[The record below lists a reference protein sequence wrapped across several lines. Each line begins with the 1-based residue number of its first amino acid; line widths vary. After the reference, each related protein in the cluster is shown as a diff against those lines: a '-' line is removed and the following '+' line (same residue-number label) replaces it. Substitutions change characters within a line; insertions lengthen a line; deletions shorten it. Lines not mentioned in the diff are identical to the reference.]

1 MLFKFGVTS
10 AHNHI
15 FLPESFG
22 IYYFFVT
29 LQYRQSYMAG
39 GLMYGKDGFIKK
51 QTPAPFL
58 YLSGTSFKNI
68 IVCFKVLADTG
79 NNRRYE
85 TFVPVFFAMCCGI
98 CCLFSCG

>member
-1 MLFKFGVTS
+1 MLFKFGVMS

-29 LQYRQSYMAG
+29 LQYRPVESYMAG
-39 GLMYGKDGFIKK
+39 GLMYGKDVFIKK

-58 YLSGTSFKNI
+58 YI
-68 IVCFKVLADTG
+68 
-79 NNRRYE
+79 
-85 TFVPVFFAMCCGI
+85 
-98 CCLFSCG
+98 